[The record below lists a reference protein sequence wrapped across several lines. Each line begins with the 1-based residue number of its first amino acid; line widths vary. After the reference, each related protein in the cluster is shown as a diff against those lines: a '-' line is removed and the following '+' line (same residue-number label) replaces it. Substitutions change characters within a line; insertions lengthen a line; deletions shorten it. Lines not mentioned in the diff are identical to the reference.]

1 MSESSIK
8 SWGLWKRALCF
19 PFLSWLLTEGEIN
32 VSNLS
37 PLAWSATSTKPEVAL
52 WRWPLTPDALSG
64 LLYQLTW
71 FLGQFLQRL
80 EIEVLKDYGTGK
92 KDETLWVSGKTKQ
105 KENRTL
111 LRSCRVRLVL
121 FFGLL
126 KEMLN
131 KMLNKTFNTRKAL
144 WWYRTQKVQ
153 N

>member
-19 PFLSWLLTEGEIN
+19 PFFSWLLTEGEIN
-32 VSNLS
+32 VSNSS
-37 PLAWSATSTKPEVAL
+37 PLAGVPPQQGQKLPYDGDLWHLTHWADCSTN
-52 WRWPLTPDALSG
+52 
-64 LLYQLTW
+64 QL
-71 FLGQFLQRL
+71 
-80 EIEVLKDYGTGK
+80 DS
-92 KDETLWVSGKTKQ
+92 WVSFYSDWRLRFWKIMARKKRTRCTEFLEKRNKKKTGPCCAAVKFD
-105 KENRTL
+105 L
-111 LRSCRVRLVL
+111 S